1 MAMPDGW
8 AGKRFQITL
17 ERASSSTYGD
27 HTAEITDVRIKPGER
42 TIESEPV
49 FGGGRIAKKSSRAD
63 HEIEFDFIT
72 TDASLIQ
79 RIIGGT
85 DTSQPITVSL
95 DADPTRQR
103 IIMTAT
109 NGVAQLRYYFANALG
124 ASVDQDVSGDGY
136 MKGTMKFVCP
146 VATSGGTNNAY
157 IESTSDSNVATLTA
171 LSPALGS
178 FV

>member
-1 MAMPDGW
+1 MGLPDAW
-8 AGKRFQITL
+8 VGKKFQITL
-17 ERASSSTYGD
+17 ERASSGTYGD
-27 HTAEITDVRIKPGER
+27 HTAEITDIRIKPGER
-42 TIESEPV
+42 SIESEPV

-72 TDASLIQ
+72 TDVAFIQ

-85 DTSQPITVSL
+85 DSSQPLTVL
-95 DADPTRQR
+95 LNADPTRQR
-103 IIMTAT
+103 IIITGT
-109 NGVAQLRYYFANALG
+109 DGVAQIRYYFANALG
-124 ASVDQDVSGDGY
+124 ATVDQDISGDGY

-146 VATSGGTNNAY
+146 VATSAGTNNAY
-157 IESTSDSNVATLTA
+157 IESTNDSNVASLTT